1 MVKFAILPL
10 QGEWILRQAI
20 LTFYHLDIHNS
31 DRIGNGEGIM
41 GRHQWHWALCAP
53 ILLILLLIAFPARSR
68 TKDAVE
74 GLHFTTVGRMDGGVY
89 VRINRHIVDTRQFA
103 RIFGTDMF
111 RIRRDN
117 PTKTLALC
125 RVDGGW
131 QRARV
136 RSNAIEA
143 DRASDAYWDTYCP
156 NEADRYVY
164 LIPRET
170 LIMTENANSGS
181 SSSVDTSTGT
191 SSAPLVAVFGSGSP
205 SSTGAGDSV
214 AERIQACTTP
224 KCVWSIVSP
233 LAPNVQ
239 WEASAPP
246 PRADSLAKQIEAC
259 DTQRCV
265 LDIVIPLNPHVGW
278 RNIII
283 PPGINTVANDP
294 AIETPA
300 PAPLASGALPNAPS
314 GQEGA
319 PSGDASELENQLIE
333 LENQLIELES
343 QRQEMTM
350 WLVLTLVLFAVTV
363 VVLVRKIFRRRE
375 EIEDLRR
382 EVDSREERIRFLVYE
397 SQKVGRDLTTTRNEC
412 SEIRE
417 VSNRTTGTLQRNL
430 TERAEQIEDLRAEIR
445 VAAERAAQRDDV
457 IRLSVEGLCLKLGI
471 GTIGSTEEGL
481 RRMELVL
488 GRIGE
493 MLKRG
498 WSSVAIEKLRLSEE
512 GTYTLEE
519 LLQHTL
525 SALPRI
531 QEILAKNDEEAVRL
545 RKELLELKRGGSSW
559 GERFLAGANALIE
572 SNRGKREIEFSQE
585 EFDALQALM
594 NAITLS
600 ALFVRED
607 GDRVSV
613 IIQDPPVSE
622 PPRSQTPHLRAVKT

>member
-1 MVKFAILPL
+1 MKFAILPL
-10 QGEWILRQAI
+10 RGEWILRQAI
-20 LTFYHLDIHNS
+20 LTFYRSNIYNS
-31 DRIGNGEGIM
+31 DRIGKGEGIM
-41 GRHQWHWALCAP
+41 GRRQWHWALCAP

-74 GLHFTTVGRMDGGVY
+74 GLHFTTIGRTDSGAY

-103 RIFGTDMF
+103 RLFGTDMF

-170 LIMTENANSGS
+170 LIMTESANSGS

-191 SSAPLVAVFGSGSP
+191 SSTPLSAVFGSGSP
-205 SSTGAGDSV
+205 SHAGAGDPL
-214 AERIQACTTP
+214 AEQIQACTTP

-233 LAPNVQ
+233 LAPNVR
-239 WEASAPP
+239 WEAPAARVDP
-246 PRADSLAKQIEAC
+246 LAKQIEAC

-265 LDIVIPLNPHVGW
+265 LDLVIPVNSRVGW
-278 RNIII
+278 RNIIV
-283 PPGINTVANDP
+283 PPGIATVANDP
-294 AIETPA
+294 ATEAPA

-319 PSGDASELENQLIE
+319 PSGNASELENQLIE
-333 LENQLIELES
+333 LENQLIKLES

-375 EIEDLRR
+375 EVEDLRR
-382 EVDSREERIRFLVYE
+382 EFDSREERIRFLVQE
-397 SQKVGRDLTTTRNEC
+397 SQKVGRDLATTRNEC

-498 WSSVAIEKLRLSEE
+498 WLSVAIEKLRLSEE

-531 QEILAKNDEEAVRL
+531 QEILTKNDEEAVRL

-600 ALFVRED
+600 TLFVCED